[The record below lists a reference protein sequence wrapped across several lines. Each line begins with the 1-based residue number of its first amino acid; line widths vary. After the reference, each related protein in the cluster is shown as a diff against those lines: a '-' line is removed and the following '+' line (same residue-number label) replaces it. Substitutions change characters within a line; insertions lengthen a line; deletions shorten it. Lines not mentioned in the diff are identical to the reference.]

1 MQDEIIKHTK
11 KIYKTA
17 KEPKHSLTEK
27 LKEISIEIFIIVFAV
42 SLSIWLHGWSEHRHE
57 QQEVKEFLEDLK
69 VDLEKDVHDLE
80 KQNSY
85 LTNTAEGC
93 KFYGEL
99 NQQKIDSLVK
109 VSPNDRIKM
118 NLNPIFK
125 IRNTGN
131 YEGFRSSGKIGLIKD
146 RKLKTG
152 ILEYYQTV
160 VPSKDDWQTYYNS
173 LVFNLAD
180 ELVSVPNANI
190 NPDLMYKAIN
200 ASPKVKG
207 ILINAASQANMII
220 QLNDQVIKSA
230 KEIIAEI
237 EHNNE

>member
-17 KEPKHSLTEK
+17 KEPKHSLGEK

-69 VDLEKDVHDLE
+69 VDLEKDVKDLE

-85 LTNTAEGC
+85 LAYTSEGC
-93 KFYGEL
+93 KFYGNL
-99 NQQKIDSLVK
+99 NQQKIDSLAK
-109 VSPNDRIKM
+109 VNPIDRIKM

-146 RKLKTG
+146 WKLKTG
-152 ILEYYQTV
+152 ILEYYQTT
-160 VPSKDDWQTYYNS
+160 VPAKDDWQTYYNS
-173 LVFNLAD
+173 LVFKLAD
-180 ELVSVPNANI
+180 ELVAVPNANA
-190 NPDLMYKAIN
+190 NPDIMYRAIN

-207 ILINAASQANMII
+207 ILMNAASQADMVI
-220 QLNDQVIKSA
+220 QLNEKVIKSA
-230 KEIIAEI
+230 KEIIEEI
-237 EHNNE
+237 EHNS

>member
-17 KEPKHSLTEK
+17 KEPKHSLGEK

-69 VDLEKDVHDLE
+69 VDLEKDVKDLE

-85 LTNTAEGC
+85 LAYTSEGC
-93 KFYGEL
+93 KFYGNL
-99 NQQKIDSLVK
+99 NQQKIDSLAK
-109 VSPNDRIKM
+109 VNPIDRIKM

-152 ILEYYQTV
+152 ILEYYQTT
-160 VPSKDDWQTYYNS
+160 VPAKDDWQTYYNS
-173 LVFNLAD
+173 LVFKLAD
-180 ELVSVPNANI
+180 ELVAVPNANA
-190 NPDLMYKAIN
+190 NPDIMYRAIN

-207 ILINAASQANMII
+207 ILMNAASQADMVI
-220 QLNDQVIKSA
+220 QLNEKVIKSA
-230 KEIIAEI
+230 KEIIEEI
-237 EHNNE
+237 EHNS

>member
-17 KEPKHSLTEK
+17 KEPKHSLGEK

-69 VDLEKDVHDLE
+69 VDLEKDVKDLE

-85 LTNTAEGC
+85 LAYTSEGC
-93 KFYGEL
+93 KFYGNL
-99 NQQKIDSLVK
+99 NQQKIDSLAK
-109 VSPNDRIKM
+109 VNPIDRIKM

-152 ILEYYQTV
+152 ILEYYQTT
-160 VPSKDDWQTYYNS
+160 VPAKDDWQTYYNS
-173 LVFNLAD
+173 LVFKLAD
-180 ELVSVPNANI
+180 ELVAVPNANA
-190 NPDLMYKAIN
+190 NPDIMYRAIN

-207 ILINAASQANMII
+207 ILMNAASQADMVI
-220 QLNDQVIKSA
+220 QLNEKVIKSA
-230 KEIIAEI
+230 KEIIDEI
-237 EHNNE
+237 EHNS

>member
-17 KEPKHSLTEK
+17 KEPKHSLGEK

-69 VDLEKDVHDLE
+69 VDLEKDVRDLE

-85 LTNTAEGC
+85 LAYTSEGC
-93 KFYGEL
+93 KFYGNL
-99 NQQKIDSLVK
+99 NQQKIDSLAK
-109 VSPNDRIKM
+109 VNPIDRIKM

-152 ILEYYQTV
+152 ILEYYQTT
-160 VPSKDDWQTYYNS
+160 VPAKDDWQTYYNS
-173 LVFNLAD
+173 LVFKLAD
-180 ELVSVPNANI
+180 ELVAVPNANA
-190 NPDLMYKAIN
+190 NPDIMYRAIN

-207 ILINAASQANMII
+207 ILMNAASQADMVI
-220 QLNDQVIKSA
+220 QLNEKVIKSA
-230 KEIIAEI
+230 KEIIEEI
-237 EHNNE
+237 EHNS

>member
-57 QQEVKEFLEDLK
+57 QQEVREFLEDLK
-69 VDLEKDVHDLE
+69 VDLEKDVKDLE
-80 KQNSY
+80 QQNSY
-85 LTNTAEGC
+85 LGNTSKGC
-93 KFYGEL
+93 KFYGDL
-99 NQQKIDSLVK
+99 NQKKIDSLAK
-109 VSPNDRIKM
+109 VDPNERIKM

-152 ILEYYQTV
+152 ILEYYQTT
-160 VPSKDDWQTYYNS
+160 VPAKDDWQAYYNS
-173 LVFNLAD
+173 LVFKLAD
-180 ELVSVPNANI
+180 ELVAIPDVNT
-190 NPDLMYKAIN
+190 NPDIIYKAIN
-200 ASPKVKG
+200 ASPKIKG
-207 ILINAASQANMII
+207 ILSNAASQADMII
-220 QLNDQVIKSA
+220 QLNKNVIKSA
-230 KEIIAEI
+230 KEIIKEI
-237 EHNNE
+237 EHDS

>member
-17 KEPKHSLTEK
+17 KEPKHSFTEK

-57 QQEVKEFLEDLK
+57 QQEVREFLEDLK
-69 VDLEKDVHDLE
+69 VDLEKDIKDLE
-80 KQNSY
+80 QQNSY
-85 LTNTAEGC
+85 LANTSKGC
-93 KFYGEL
+93 KFYGDL
-99 NQQKIDSLVK
+99 NQQKIDSLAK
-109 VSPNDRIKM
+109 VDPNERIKM

-152 ILEYYQTV
+152 ILEYYQTT
-160 VPSKDDWQTYYNS
+160 VPAKDDWQAYYNS
-173 LVFNLAD
+173 LVFKLAD
-180 ELVSVPNANI
+180 ELVAIPNANT
-190 NPDLMYKAIN
+190 NPDIIYKAIN
-200 ASPKVKG
+200 ASQKVKG
-207 ILINAASQANMII
+207 ILSNAASQADMII
-220 QLNDQVIKSA
+220 QLNENVIKSA
-230 KEIIAEI
+230 KEIIKEI
-237 EHNNE
+237 EHNS

>member
-131 YEGFRSSGKIGLIKD
+131 YEGFRSSGEIGLIKD

-230 KEIIAEI
+230 KEVIAEI

>member
-17 KEPKHSLTEK
+17 KEPKHSLGEK

-69 VDLEKDVHDLE
+69 VDLEKDVKDLE

-85 LTNTAEGC
+85 LAYTSEGC
-93 KFYGEL
+93 KFYGNL
-99 NQQKIDSLVK
+99 NQQKIDSLAK
-109 VSPNDRIKM
+109 VNLIDRIKM

-152 ILEYYQTV
+152 ILEYYQTT
-160 VPSKDDWQTYYNS
+160 VPAKDDWQTYYNS
-173 LVFNLAD
+173 LVFKLAD
-180 ELVSVPNANI
+180 ELVAVPNANA
-190 NPDLMYKAIN
+190 NPDIMYRAIN

-207 ILINAASQANMII
+207 ILMNAASQADMVI
-220 QLNDQVIKSA
+220 QLNEKVIKSA
-230 KEIIAEI
+230 KEIIEEI
-237 EHNNE
+237 EHNS